1 MKHVDS
7 QCEHRDSKPS
17 SGKLC
22 KSKHV
27 SGARLK
33 VTIRGVERC

>member
-7 QCEHRDSKPS
+7 QCEHQDSKTS
-17 SGKLC
+17 SEKLC

-27 SGARLK
+27 SRARLK
-33 VTIRGVERC
+33 VTSGGVERC